1 MELNNCTGIV
11 CALHT
16 ALQENSLL
24 PKKNRESTKPRL
36 VNDTMTTLSLG
47 GIKKNKI
54 LWWLRCFYFIG
65 DLAIPKFLF
74 FSNKKKRKKNIIF
87 FFLFHNS

>member
-1 MELNNCTGIV
+1 LNNRTGIAY
-11 CALHT
+11 ALHT

-24 PKKNRESTKPRL
+24 PKKNGESTKPRS

-54 LWWLRCFYFIG
+54 LWWLRCFI
-65 DLAIPKFLF
+65 
-74 FSNKKKRKKNIIF
+74 S
-87 FFLFHNS
+87 SV